1 MNSADPPFR
10 CLSLLALVIT
20 FTFTILAQAKPIRQ
34 SCYSSCGSIQ
44 NISYPFRLASDRPIT
59 CGDPSYEL
67 SCLNNR
73 TVMSLY
79 TGLFYV
85 EQISYDKRTI
95 HLVDVNLSG
104 GTCNLPYGTVSSGQM
119 NNDIRYW
126 GTTYRNYASF
136 MNCSRVITDPAYR
149 ELPCLGRNVSHVY
162 VNVQSGSYTLS
173 SLPAGCVFIS
183 MIPAAASEVDYPS
196 YDAIRELLKLG
207 FDLEW
212 SVECRDCLLLSNSSC
227 YVTKYQR
234 PLNYYCEDL
243 DSIYSIAVRVFFALI
258 GTLIDLLLI
267 GRFVIAPTIIVVYL
281 IHKFCKERKAVDN
294 VEKFLQNQE
303 SLMPKRYAYN
313 DLVAMTNHFKD
324 KLGKGGFGAVYK
336 GQLPGGYLIAVKM
349 LENAKFSGEE
359 FISEVSTIG
368 RIHHVNVVQ
377 LVGFCSEGSKRALVY
392 EFMPN
397 GSLDKHIFSGKG
409 KGQSFSWEKL
419 LEIAL
424 GTARGIEYLHNG
436 CDDCILHF
444 DIKPHNILLDQ
455 NYIPKVADFGLAK
468 LYPKENDFVSVSTTR
483 GTVGYI
489 APELISRNFGS
500 VSTKTDVYSFGMVL
514 LEMAGERKNA
524 DVKAK
529 SSSDAYF
536 PAWIY
541 DHLDTGDLG
550 LENVTESQIGIAR
563 KLCTIGLW
571 CIQMQG
577 SARPSMTKVIEL
589 LEGSTYDLKMPP
601 RPFSSS
607 PQPFSIDEPVSDT
620 LGTSTESISE
630 SMEDCLHGDNR
641 GYSHQSNVATF

>member
-1 MNSADPPFR
+1 MYQPKQEFENGNRMRSRGIIERMKRVFEHAFVFM
-10 CLSLLALVIT
+10 LS
-20 FTFTILAQAKPIRQ
+20 
-34 SCYSSCGSIQ
+34 
-44 NISYPFRLASDRPIT
+44 
-59 CGDPSYEL
+59 
-67 SCLNNR
+67 
-73 TVMSLY
+73 
-79 TGLFYV
+79 GLT
-85 EQISYDKRTI
+85 SYD
-95 HLVDVNLSG
+95 
-104 GTCNLPYGTVSSGQM
+104 
-119 NNDIRYW
+119 
-126 GTTYRNYASF
+126 F
-136 MNCSRVITDPAYR
+136 
-149 ELPCLGRNVSHVY
+149 
-162 VNVQSGSYTLS
+162 TL
-173 SLPAGCVFIS
+173 A
-183 MIPAAASEVDYPS
+183 
-196 YDAIRELLKLG
+196 
-207 FDLEW
+207 DL
-212 SVECRDCLLLSNSSC
+212 
-227 YVTKYQR
+227 
-234 PLNYYCEDL
+234 
-243 DSIYSIAVRVFFALI
+243 I
-258 GTLIDLLLI
+258 LI
-267 GRFVIAPTIIVVYL
+267 GRFVIAPTIIVVFL

-303 SLMPKRYAYN
+303 RLMPKRYSYN
-313 DLVAMTNHFKD
+313 DLIAMTNHFKD

-336 GQLPGGYLIAVKM
+336 GQLPGGYFIAVKM
-349 LENAKFSGEE
+349 LENAKFSAEE

-397 GSLDKHIFSGKG
+397 GSLDKHIFSGQG

-436 CDDCILHF
+436 CDDCILHL

-524 DVKAK
+524 DAKAK

-541 DHLDTGDLG
+541 DHLETGDLG

-607 PQPFSIDEPVSDT
+607 PQLFFIDEPVSDT
-620 LGTSTESISE
+620 LGPSTESISE
-630 SMEDCLHGDNR
+630 SMEDCLHGSR
-641 GYSHQSNVATF
+641 GRIIIDEEHPGGNEKETWRKVEKFLANYKTLNPTSYTFSEIKKMTGRFNHRIGQGGHGSGYQGKLPSGIPIAVKMLENAEGSGE